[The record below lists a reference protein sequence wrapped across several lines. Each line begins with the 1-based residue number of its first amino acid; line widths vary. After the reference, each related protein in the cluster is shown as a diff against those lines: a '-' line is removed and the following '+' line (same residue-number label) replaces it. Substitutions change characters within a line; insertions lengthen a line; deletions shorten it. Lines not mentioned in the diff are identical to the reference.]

1 VKKSYSL
8 PFITLFITFIVT
20 LNTLWLGWTGQ
31 RGRQTTTTTTNTK
44 KRIAQVQASVAL
56 KRIDVFMNREELR
69 SKVEVVDDNAS
80 ATGGDDD
87 DDSAIV
93 IDNGTFCW
101 ENGQV

>member
-1 VKKSYSL
+1 
-8 PFITLFITFIVT
+8 
-20 LNTLWLGWTGQ
+20 
-31 RGRQTTTTTTNTK
+31 
-44 KRIAQVQASVAL
+44 
-56 KRIDVFMNREELR
+56 MNREELR

-101 ENGQV
+101 ENGQDFS